1 MYQTTKGNQLPISAS
16 NKTADT
22 HQIVV
27 RPNASLT
34 PGGAAL
40 FFACVSIVSLG
51 IAIRFT
57 LLGLWVILPFALLEL
72 ALLGAC
78 ILYILRRNDR
88 MEAID
93 VDRHQLILIQTE
105 QGRERRQQFQRYW
118 VQIIRER
125 GTHAWYPSR
134 LLLRS
139 HGKSVEIAS
148 FLDEEERQQLEQNLR
163 MAIAAG

>member
-1 MYQTTKGNQLPISAS
+1 LPITASDKSADS
-16 NKTADT
+16 

-34 PGGAAL
+34 PEGAGL
-40 FFACVSIVSLG
+40 FFAAISIVSLG

-57 LLGLWVILPFALLEL
+57 LLGLWPILLFAILEMS
-72 ALLGAC
+72 LLGGC
-78 ILYILRRNDR
+78 ILYILRRNER

-93 VDRHQLILIQTE
+93 VNAHQLVLTQTE
-105 QGRERRQQFQRYW
+105 HGRERRQQFQRYW
-118 VQIIRER
+118 VQVIREQ
-125 GTHAWYPSR
+125 GKHAWYPSR

-148 FLDEEERQQLEQNLR
+148 FLDEEERSQLEQNLR
-163 MAIAAG
+163 MYLATT

>member
-1 MYQTTKGNQLPISAS
+1 LPISAS
-16 NKTADT
+16 NNNADT

-34 PGGAAL
+34 PGGAIL

-51 IAIRFT
+51 IAIRFM
-57 LLGLWVILPFALLEL
+57 LLGLWMIMPFALLEL

-93 VDRHQLILIQTE
+93 VDRHRLTLIQKE
-105 QGRERRQQFQRYW
+105 HGRERRQQFQRYW
-118 VQIIRER
+118 VQIIREK
-125 GTHAWYPSR
+125 GPHAWYPSR

-163 MAIAAG
+163 MAIATG